1 MCLLKGPGF
10 LLLLLAAI
18 STNAAPTHEHCST
31 VTKRMPTKH
40 LHRIFG
46 EWVLVWSVA
55 DHEDGHS
62 LLANCSSSHVEF
74 KLLPGNKTF
83 ECIERN
89 VYKGSLDSCT
99 TYYENMTIPTDD
111 AEHHTLKYDSIRVE
125 KDGQVEPYN
134 DTGDMDFYEGCHDCL
149 AMTYKTST
157 IRFLLIY
164 KREGAHRDVEH
175 HKTHHNDLKKLAECL
190 KFPHDRVY
198 TYDGLA
204 DFCHKKSAP
213 EASQS

>member
-1 MCLLKGPGF
+1 MCLLKGPGL

-46 EWVLVWSVA
+46 EWVLVWSEA

-89 VYKGSLDSCT
+89 VYNLDSCT
-99 TYYENMTIPTDD
+99 TYYLNMTIPTDD

-134 DTGDMDFYEGCHDCL
+134 DTGDVDFYVGCHD
-149 AMTYKTST
+149 
-157 IRFLLIY
+157 FW
-164 KREGAHRDVEH
+164 EGAHRDVEH
-175 HKTHHNDLKKLAECL
+175 HKTHHDDLKKLAECL

-204 DFCHKKSAP
+204 DFCHKESAP

>member
-1 MCLLKGPGF
+1 MCLLKGPGL

-46 EWVLVWSVA
+46 EWVLVWSEA

-99 TYYENMTIPTDD
+99 TYYLNMTIPTDD
-111 AEHHTLKYDSIRVE
+111 AEHHTLKYDSI
-125 KDGQVEPYN
+125 
-134 DTGDMDFYEGCHDCL
+134 
-149 AMTYKTST
+149 
-157 IRFLLIY
+157 

-175 HKTHHNDLKKLAECL
+175 HKTHHDDLKKLAECL

-204 DFCHKKSAP
+204 DFCHKESAP